1 LLACDAEKCFEFG
14 SPQIDA
20 FVIDTTGGTHALRLT
35 TLLRASGFSTDRAFD
50 GRSMKAQMKGADRSG
65 ALVAVIIGESEAE
78 QSTCTV
84 RNLSTSEQTTIPL
97 VDLQSHLQTIVGPRT
112 PRRQTR

>member
-1 LLACDAEKCFEFG
+1 L
-14 SPQIDA
+14 Q
-20 FVIDTTGGTHALRLT
+20 LT
-35 TLLRASGFSTDRAFD
+35 TLLRVAGFSADRAFD

-97 VDLQSHLQTIVGPRT
+97 VDLQSHLQTIVGPRQ
-112 PRRQTR
+112 PRRQPR